1 MSIIIDENTKV
12 LVQGITG
19 REGTFHTRQM
29 VKYGTKVVAGVRA
42 GKGGTKMDEIPVF
55 DTVSRAVKETGA
67 DAGMILVPAS
77 SAADAALEAIDS
89 GLRVVVIITEGI
101 PIQDMIEV
109 WHRAKAADVTLIG
122 PNCPGIVSA
131 GKCKI
136 GILPQEIFT
145 PGPVGLISRSGTLT
159 YEIVDSLTKAGLG
172 QSTCIGVGGD
182 PIIGTTFKD
191 VLRDF
196 DEDPDTRAVV
206 LVGEIGG
213 NDEQEAADIIRTMR
227 TPVVGF
233 IGGRTAPPGKRM
245 GHAGAI
251 VSGKSSTAEAK
262 VEALKAVGV
271 PVCDTVAEIVK
282 RTKKVLS
289 ARRQ

>member
-1 MSIIIDENTKV
+1 MSIIVDEKTRV

-29 VKYGTKVVAGVRA
+29 IKYGTKVVAGMTP
-42 GKGGTKMDEIPVF
+42 GKGGQKMDDIPVF
-55 DTVSRAVKETGA
+55 NTCSEAVKATGA
-67 DAGMILVPAS
+67 NASMVLVPAAA
-77 SAADAALEAIDS
+77 AADSALEAMDAGCMVI
-89 GLRVVVIITEGI
+89 VVITEGI
-101 PIQDMIEV
+101 PAQDMIEV
-109 WHRAKAADVTLIG
+109 YHRSRAYGVTLIG
-122 PNCPGIVSA
+122 PNGPGIISP

-136 GILPQEIFT
+136 GILPQDIFM
-145 PGPVGLISRSGTLT
+145 PGPVGIISRSGTLT
-159 YEIVDSLTKAGLG
+159 YEIVNSLTKAGIG

-182 PIIGTTFKD
+182 PIIGTTFGD

-196 DEDPDTRAVV
+196 DRDPETKVVV

-213 NDEQEAADIIRTMR
+213 GDEQEAAEIARTMK

-251 VSGKSSTAEAK
+251 ISGKASTAGAK
-262 VEALKAVGV
+262 VEALQAAGV
-271 PVCDTVAEIVK
+271 PVCDTVYEIAQK
-282 RTKKVLS
+282 TAQLLQGKS
-289 ARRQ
+289 

>member
-1 MSIIIDENTKV
+1 MSIIINKNTKV

-29 VKYGTKVVAGVRA
+29 VKYGTKVVAGVTP
-42 GKGGTKMDEIPVF
+42 GKGGADVDGIPVF
-55 DTVSRAVKETGA
+55 DTCSRAVKETSAG
-67 DAGMILVPAS
+67 AGMIIVPAAF
-77 SAADAALEAIDS
+77 AADAALEQIDA
-89 GLRVVVIITEGI
+89 GLKVVVVITEGI
-101 PIQDMIEV
+101 PTSDMIEV
-109 WHRAKAADVTLIG
+109 WHRAKAANVILIG

-136 GILPQEIFT
+136 GILPQEIFM
-145 PGPVGLISRSGTLT
+145 PGPVGIISRSGTLT

-172 QSTCIGVGGD
+172 QSTCIGIGGD

-196 DEDPDTRAVV
+196 DKDPDTKAII

-213 NDEQEAADIIRTMR
+213 NDEQEAAEIIRAMR

-251 VSGKSSTAEAK
+251 VSGKSSTADAK
-262 VEALKAVGV
+262 VQALKAVGV
-271 PVCDTVAEIVK
+271 PVCDTVAEIVVQ
-282 RTKKVLS
+282 TKKVLKV
-289 ARRQ
+289 